1 MGKVL
6 DISQM
11 FLMADL
17 KAEVESLAIKMLNM
31 ANVKELCG
39 KADKFSCPK
48 LLEACV
54 QLMVKERV
62 SLDKEETAN
71 MPDATAACLEAF
83 KAELDKMKDELKRQR
98 EELAKTEEELAE
110 KEEELAEKEEEL
122 AKMKR
127 ENNYFEIQVKK
138 RGLFPTIT
146 LQVKPTDTILT
157 VKAKIQMKVGIP
169 IGQQRLSFFCG
180 IPLKDRRTLSEFNIQ
195 RYPSSFQLLY

>member
-6 DISQM
+6 DISEM

-17 KAEVESLAIKMLNM
+17 KAEVENLAIKMLNM

-48 LLEACV
+48 LLEVCV
-54 QLMVKERV
+54 QFMVKEGV

-98 EELAKTEEELAE
+98 EGWL
-110 KEEELAEKEEEL
+110 
-122 AKMKR
+122 KR
-127 ENNYFEIQVKK
+127 
-138 RGLFPTIT
+138 R
-146 LQVKPTDTILT
+146 
-157 VKAKIQMKVGIP
+157 
-169 IGQQRLSFFCG
+169 RSW
-180 IPLKDRRTLSEFNIQ
+180 LK
-195 RYPSSFQLLY
+195 

>member
-1 MGKVL
+1 
-6 DISQM
+6 
-11 FLMADL
+11 
-17 KAEVESLAIKMLNM
+17 M

-54 QLMVKERV
+54 QFMVKEGV
-62 SLDKEETAN
+62 SLDKEETAK
-71 MPDATAACLEAF
+71 MPDAYLEAF
-83 KAELDKMKDELKRQR
+83 KDKLKRQG
-98 EELAKTEEELAE
+98 
-110 KEEELAEKEEEL
+110 EELAEKEEEL
-122 AKMKR
+122 AKKEEELAEMKR

>member
-71 MPDATAACLEAF
+71 MPDATAACLKAF

-98 EELAKTEEELAE
+98 EELAKT
-110 KEEELAEKEEEL
+110 EEEL

>member
-39 KADKFSCPK
+39 LADKFSCPK

-98 EELAKTEEELAE
+98 
-110 KEEELAEKEEEL
+110 EEL